1 VVTEPSDDPVL
12 ARRARFATW
21 SAAGLRAGYFFI
33 ALALVS
39 FVVAFATN
47 FPQVVLDITIV
58 GLVGG
63 CVFLPPSMIVGYA
76 VKAAEREDR
85 QSGHLP

>member
-1 VVTEPSDDPVL
+1 MSETPDDPVL

-21 SAAGLRAGYFFI
+21 SSAGLRIGYLFI
-33 ALALVS
+33 AVAVVS
-39 FVVAFATN
+39 FIAGFAAD
-47 FPQVVLDITIV
+47 FPQFAVDITIV

-63 CVFLPPSMIVGYA
+63 CVFLPPSMVIGYA

-85 QSGHLP
+85 QSGRPS

>member
-1 VVTEPSDDPVL
+1 VTERSDDPVL

-21 SAAGLRAGYFFI
+21 SATGLRVGYLFI
-33 ALALVS
+33 AVALVS
-39 FVVAFATN
+39 FIAAFATD
-47 FPQVVLDITIV
+47 FPQFAVDITIV
-58 GLVGG
+58 GLAGA
-63 CVFLPPSMIVGYA
+63 CLFLPPSMIVGYA